1 MKFPYE
7 TKIYFLNVFII
18 DPKWPLGGQNADFIL
33 LKLNNRLV
41 DHQVSWNS
49 TFLLV
54 FWKVNGILSLEQST
68 VLGAEGCALIAA
80 VPKTAC
86 NFQHQEY
93 VALLRENF
101 CTRGNFIREID
112 CDYQKELKI
121 STRCRKWIFAEKCK
135 QFWEPLQSASTCK
148 HLKQMTVSASESHEL
163 SKKPIK
169 KLNFDWYSGEPVGY
183 LIWKSSS
190 LHLCHQ
196 LVKMIRTG

>member
-1 MKFPYE
+1 MLPNWKNQNP
-7 TKIYFLNVFII
+7 KKNVAI
-18 DPKWPLGGQNADFIL
+18 PKKNVANPKKNVAISIGNIL
-33 LKLNNRLV
+33 VCRR
-41 DHQVSWNS
+41 
-49 TFLLV
+49 
-54 FWKVNGILSLEQST
+54 
-68 VLGAEGCALIAA
+68 GAEGCALIAA

-93 VALLRENF
+93 AALLRENF

-148 HLKQMTVSASESHEL
+148 HLKQMTVLDTESHEL
-163 SKKPIK
+163 SKKTIK
-169 KLNFDWYSGEPVGY
+169 KLNFDWYSGQPVGH